1 MTPIQLGEISLER
14 MFGAMEKV
22 RQRLLRA
29 TGALERAGVP
39 YAVVGGHAVAA
50 WVSRIDES
58 AIRGTQDVDL
68 LVRREDFERVK
79 SALTEAGFVHH
90 QVLDVEAFIDG
101 STGRVRD
108 AVHIL
113 FAGEKVKPS
122 YSEKTPDVS
131 NSERDMHFQVVG
143 LNELV
148 TMKLMSYRR
157 KDQVHLL
164 DMLEVGLIDASWV
177 SQLPPDLGARLQHL
191 IDTPEG

>member
-1 MTPIQLGEISLER
+1 MTPAQLGEISLER

-29 TGALERAGVP
+29 TAALEQAGIP
-39 YAVVGGHAVAA
+39 YAVVGGHAIAA
-50 WVSRIDES
+50 WVSRVDES

-79 SALTEAGFVHH
+79 SALTEVGFIHH

-113 FAGEKVKPS
+113 FASEKVKPQYAES
-122 YSEKTPDVS
+122 SPDVT
-131 NSERDMHFQVVG
+131 NSERDKLFQVVA
-143 LNELV
+143 LKQLV
-148 TMKLMSYRR
+148 TMKLTSYRR

-164 DMLEVGLIDASWV
+164 DMLDVGLIDASWV
-177 SQLPPDLGARLQHL
+177 KQLPPELAARLQHL
-191 IDTPEG
+191 LETPEG